1 MLPCGLGNVMSS
13 STRCF
18 TDSYCSQSVYF
29 YYWCAF
35 YYTVYAGVYAVSYRV
50 ILDELYLLTTH
61 HSEQQRLDMT
71 SREYQ
76 LTAVTLCANISTY
89 LMSQS
94 QYSADILQIE
104 GCLVNSITQSTS
116 TSAAEL

>member
-1 MLPCGLGNVMSS
+1 M
-13 STRCF
+13 F
-18 TDSYCSQSVYF
+18 III
-29 YYWCAF
+29 
-35 YYTVYAGVYAVSYRV
+35 YTVYSGVYAVSYRV

-61 HSEQQRLDMT
+61 YSEEQRLDMT

-76 LTAVTLCANISTY
+76 LTAVTLCTNISTY

-94 QYSADILQIE
+94 QHSADILQIE

-116 TSAAEL
+116 ITSEEL